1 VNIDPYHWKRLT
13 SGIRWN
19 ALTAWSAGNRLPT
32 NPNNP
37 FHGDQLKGV
46 IMTSLDEV
54 DRKLSQVLKEI
65 QTIQVDLK
73 SVNRAVNESHAADVG
88 MASMTAEDIDM
99 KLNKIL
105 ELLVQS

>member
-1 VNIDPYHWKRLT
+1 MI
-13 SGIRWN
+13 
-19 ALTAWSAGNRLPT
+19 AWSAGNRLPT
-32 NPNNP
+32 KTPDNP
-37 FHGDQLKGV
+37 FHSDPLKGD
-46 IMTSLDEV
+46 IMTSLDDV

-73 SVNRAVNESHAADVG
+73 SIKRAVNESHAADVG

-105 ELLVQS
+105 ELVVQSSRG

>member
-1 VNIDPYHWKRLT
+1 VKIDPYHWKRLT

-19 ALTAWSAGNRLPT
+19 ALTAWSVGNRLPT

-73 SVNRAVNESHAADVG
+73 SVKRAVNESHAADVG